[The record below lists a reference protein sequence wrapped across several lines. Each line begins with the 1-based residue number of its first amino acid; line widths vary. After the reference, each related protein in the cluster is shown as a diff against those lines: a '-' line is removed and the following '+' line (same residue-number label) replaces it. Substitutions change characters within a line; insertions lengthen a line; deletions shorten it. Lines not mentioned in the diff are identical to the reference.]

1 MVSTYVGRVLL
12 PAIVFLVGAFPVF
25 SGPLTWTVNGVFRD
39 GGTLTG
45 SYVFDPATQLFSSI
59 SVVAGAG
66 GGYSQVTFNQLNPAV
81 LLANYFYF
89 ELADAAGS
97 RTNHPELSMFFSGA
111 GMTASGGAVQI
122 LPADSSQE
130 WTCQVSNCGSASFQ
144 SRFIQSGTV
153 TAPTAPAATP
163 EPAAWSLMLIGA
175 LALVGRA
182 RLQTLR
188 RRHPNSPSR

>member
-97 RTNHPELSMFFSGA
+97 RTDHPELSLFLSGG
-111 GMTASGGAVQI
+111 GMTGSGGTVQI
-122 LPADSSQE
+122 LPADASQE
-130 WTCQVSNCGSASFQ
+130 WTCQVSSCGSAPFQ

-153 TAPTAPAATP
+153 TAPSATP
-163 EPAAWSLMLIGA
+163 EPAAWSLMVIGA
-175 LALVGRA
+175 LALAGRA